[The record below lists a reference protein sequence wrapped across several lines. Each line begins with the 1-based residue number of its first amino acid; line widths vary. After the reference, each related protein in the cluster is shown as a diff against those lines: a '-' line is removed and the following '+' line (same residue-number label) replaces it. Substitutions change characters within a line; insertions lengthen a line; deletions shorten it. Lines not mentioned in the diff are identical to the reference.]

1 MIQFF
6 HDGIEIGCGNNI
18 VIGSIGVFRILR
30 AQAHAFDMGIA
41 DINDFAKILV
51 VSLPLPL
58 SLSLPLCLRLSLII
72 VLIIIIVVVIIVRLS
87 QHDHVVAS
95 DLFQD
100 ACNKIRSAAV
110 DDYLF
115 AEKAAYA
122 RRSRR
127 SGT

>member
-51 VSLPLPL
+51 VSLPL
-58 SLSLPLCLRLSLII
+58 CLRLSLII

-87 QHDHVVAS
+87 
-95 DLFQD
+95 
-100 ACNKIRSAAV
+100 
-110 DDYLF
+110 
-115 AEKAAYA
+115 
-122 RRSRR
+122 
-127 SGT
+127 

>member
-1 MIQFF
+1 M
-6 HDGIEIGCGNNI
+6 
-18 VIGSIGVFRILR
+18 R

-41 DINDFAKILV
+41 DINDFAKILIV
-51 VSLPLPL
+51 PL
-58 SLSLPLCLRLSLII
+58 SLTLTLRLSLII
-72 VLIIIIVVVIIVRLS
+72 VLIVIVVVVVIVRLS

-110 DDYLF
+110 DDDLF

-122 RRSRR
+122 RRF
-127 SGT
+127 